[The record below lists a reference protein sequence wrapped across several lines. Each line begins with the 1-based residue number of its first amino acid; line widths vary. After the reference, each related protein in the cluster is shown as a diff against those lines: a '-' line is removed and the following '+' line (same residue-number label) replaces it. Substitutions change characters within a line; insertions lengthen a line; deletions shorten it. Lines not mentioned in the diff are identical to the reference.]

1 MPAPHSTIRIAN
13 GQGFWGDSP
22 DAPLDQVRRGPL
34 DYLTLDYLAEV
45 TMSILQKQRSR
56 DPEAGYA
63 RDFVDVVDRV
73 LPDLLAKNV
82 RLIANAGGLNP
93 EACRRAVLAVAARQG
108 VDVPVA
114 TVSGDDIT
122 NRLDEFLDRGVEF
135 RNMDTG
141 DPLSVIRNQVRSAS
155 VYFGAFPI
163 AEALAGGAQIVITG
177 RCADAALVLGPMIH
191 EFGWRAD
198 EWNKLAAGIVA
209 GHAIECG
216 AQGSGGNCQDDWQ
229 TIPALEDIGYPIVE
243 AEPDGS
249 FVVTKHEGTG
259 GRVSVASVTEQLVY
273 EIGDPRAYLTPDCS
287 ADFTSFHL
295 KSDGPDRVRCEGV
308 RGGPATSSY
317 KVSISFAAGYRAIG
331 AVAYAWPDAY
341 AKAQAGAR
349 ILAERIRRMGLELGA
364 VHSELLGAS
373 ACHPIAS
380 AQPSPEL
387 AAQLPE
393 VVMRFGVRSKNR
405 AAVERFTKEIAPLVL
420 SGPPSVTGLGAGR
433 PKVEEVMA
441 YWPALIPKH
450 LVTPVVSPASVLVSQ

>member
-1 MPAPHSTIRIAN
+1 MIRIAN

-22 DAPLDQVRRGPL
+22 DAPVEQVRRGPI

-63 RDFVDVVDRV
+63 RDFVDAVDRV
-73 LPDLLAKNV
+73 LPDLLAKKIG
-82 RLIANAGGLNP
+82 LIANAGGLNP
-93 EACRRAVLAVAARQG
+93 EACRRAVRAVAGRHGANVRI
-108 VDVPVA
+108 A

-122 NRLDEFLDRGVEF
+122 DRIDQLLDRGVEF

-141 DPLSVIRNQVRSAS
+141 EPLSLIRDQVRSAS

-191 EFGWRAD
+191 EFGWKTDAWD
-198 EWNKLAAGIVA
+198 HLAAGIVA

-216 AQGSGGNCQDDWQ
+216 AQGSGGNCQDDWE
-229 TIPALEDIGYPIVE
+229 TIPALADIGYPIVE

-249 FVVTKHEGTG
+249 FVVTKHAGTG
-259 GRVSVASVTEQLVY
+259 GRVTVASVTEQLVY
-273 EIGDPRAYLTPDCS
+273 EIGDPRAYLTPDCG
-287 ADFTSFHL
+287 ADFTSIHL
-295 KSDGPDRVRCEGV
+295 EPAGPDRVRCTGV
-308 RGGPATSSY
+308 RGRPATSTY
-317 KVSISFAAGYRAIG
+317 KVSISFAAGFRAIG
-331 AVAYAWPDAY
+331 SVAYAWPDAY
-341 AKAQAGAR
+341 RKAQAGAR
-349 ILAERIRRMGLELGA
+349 ILRERVARLGLDFDA
-364 VHSELLGAS
+364 IHSELLGVN
-373 ACHPIAS
+373 ACHGIA
-380 AQPSPEL
+380 AAEPSPEL

-405 AAVERFTKEIAPLVL
+405 AAVDRFTKEIAPLVL

-433 PKVEEVMA
+433 PRVEEVMA
-441 YWPALIPKH
+441 YWPTLIPKSE
-450 LVTPVVSPASVLVSQ
+450 VVPVVSLQEQVPG

>member
-1 MPAPHSTIRIAN
+1 MIRIAN

-22 DAPLDQVRRGPL
+22 DAPVDQVRRGPI

-73 LPDLLAKNV
+73 LPDLLKKNV
-82 RLIANAGGLNP
+82 RLVANAGGLNP
-93 EACRRAVLAVAARQG
+93 EACRKAVRAVASRHDADIG
-108 VDVPVA
+108 IA

-122 NRLDEFLDRGVEF
+122 EQMDQLLDRGVEF

-141 DPLSVIRNQVRSAS
+141 EPLSVIRDQVRSAS

-163 AEALAGGAQIVITG
+163 AGALAGGARIVITG

-191 EFGWRAD
+191 EFGWQAHD
-198 EWNKLAAGIVA
+198 WDKLAAGIVA

-216 AQGSGGNCQDDWQ
+216 AQGSGGNCQDDWE
-229 TIPALEDIGYPIVE
+229 TIPALADIGYPIVE
-243 AEPDGS
+243 VDPNGS

-259 GRVSVASVTEQLVY
+259 GRVTVASVTEQLVY

-287 ADFTSFHL
+287 ADFTSIKLAQAGEH
-295 KSDGPDRVRCEGV
+295 RVRCTGV
-308 RGGPATSSY
+308 RGTPATPTY

-331 AVAYAWPDAY
+331 SVAYAWPDAY
-341 AKAQAGAR
+341 KKAQAGAR
-349 ILAERIRRMGLELGA
+349 ILHERVERLGLSYDA
-364 VHSELLGAS
+364 IHSELLGAN
-373 ACHPIAS
+373 ACHGIPA
-380 AQPSPEL
+380 ADPSPEL

-393 VVMRFGVRSKNR
+393 VVLRFGVRSKNR
-405 AAVERFTKEIAPLVL
+405 AAVDRFTKEIAPLVL

-441 YWPALIPKH
+441 YWPALIPKSE
-450 LVTPVVSPASVLVSQ
+450 VSPVISLDGSL

>member
-1 MPAPHSTIRIAN
+1 MIRIAN

-22 DAPLDQVRRGPL
+22 DAPIDQVRRGPI

-63 RDFVDVVDRV
+63 RDFIEVVDRV
-73 LPDLLAKNV
+73 LPDLVGKNV

-93 EACRRAVLAVAARQG
+93 EACRRAVLAVASRHG
-108 VDVPVA
+108 LNVPVA

-122 NRLDEFLDRGVEF
+122 DRIDELLDRGIAF

-141 DPLSVIRNQVRSAS
+141 EPLSTIRDKVRSAS
-155 VYFGAFPI
+155 VYLGAFPI
-163 AEALAGGAQIVITG
+163 AEALNGGARIVITG

-191 EFGWRAD
+191 EFGWKPDAWDR
-198 EWNKLAAGIVA
+198 LAAGIVA

-216 AQGSGGNCQDDWQ
+216 AQGSGGNCQDDWA
-229 TIPALEDIGYPIVE
+229 TIPALADIGYPIVE
-243 AEPDGS
+243 AEPNGD
-249 FVVTKHEGTG
+249 FVVTKHAGTG
-259 GRVSVASVTEQLVY
+259 GRVTVASVTEQLVY
-273 EIGDPRAYLTPDCS
+273 EIGDPKAYLTPDCG

-295 KSDGPDRVRCEGV
+295 NPAGPDRVRCTGV
-308 RGGPATSSY
+308 RGTSATSTY
-317 KVSISFAAGYRAIG
+317 KVSISYAAGFRASG
-331 AVAYAWPDAY
+331 SVAYAWPDAY
-341 AKAQAGAR
+341 RKAQAGAR
-349 ILAERIRRMGLELGA
+349 ILSERVSRLGLDFDA
-364 VHSELLGAS
+364 VHSELLGVN
-373 ACHPIAS
+373 ACHGIKAGE
-380 AQPSPEL
+380 PSPEL

-405 AAVERFTKEIAPLVL
+405 AAVDRFTKEIAPLVL

-441 YWPALIPKH
+441 FWPALIPKSE
-450 LVTPVVSPASVLVSQ
+450 VSPVVSLNEVKS

>member
-1 MPAPHSTIRIAN
+1 LIRIAN

-22 DAPLDQVRRGPL
+22 DAPLDQVRRGPI

-63 RDFVDVVDRV
+63 RDFVDVIDRV
-73 LPDLLAKNV
+73 LPDLLAKNI

-108 VDVPVA
+108 LDVSVA

-122 NRLDEFLDRGVEF
+122 NRLDEFLNRGVEF

-141 DPLSVIRNQVRSAS
+141 EPLSVIRNQVRSAS

-191 EFGWRAD
+191 EFGWRPD

-243 AEPDGS
+243 AEPDGG
-249 FVVTKHEGTG
+249 FVITKHQGTG

-287 ADFTSFHL
+287 ADFTSFTL
-295 KSDGPDRVRCEGV
+295 TQDGPDRVRCAGV
-308 RGGPATSSY
+308 HGGAATPSY
-317 KVSISFAAGYRAIG
+317 KVSISYAAGYRAIG
-331 AVAYAWPDAY
+331 SVAYAWPDAY
-341 AKAQAGAR
+341 AKAEAGAR
-349 ILAERIRRMGLELGA
+349 ILAARIERLGLELDA
-364 VHSELLGAS
+364 VHSELLGAN
-373 ACHPIAS
+373 ACHGIAA

-450 LVTPVVSPASVLVSQ
+450 LVAPVVSVPQLVSQ